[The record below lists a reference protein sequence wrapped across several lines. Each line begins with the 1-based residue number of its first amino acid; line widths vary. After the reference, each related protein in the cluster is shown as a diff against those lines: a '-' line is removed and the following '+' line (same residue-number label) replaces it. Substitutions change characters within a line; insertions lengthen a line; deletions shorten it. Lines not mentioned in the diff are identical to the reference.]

1 MFAGFEVDL
10 DSVQSLPG
18 IDNCYNTGKQIY
30 EGHESKA
37 KEVLE
42 KYLTQREGSNGS
54 KIREGYV
61 RSLVN
66 NFLNNVQDDDEF
78 SLSAAKLEKDWFPKF
93 NADVFLSH
101 SHDDEDLAIKLA
113 GWLNENFQITTF
125 IDSCIWG
132 YCKDLMRILDDG
144 YSKKRT
150 DVNGITTYDY
160 DDSSYAASH
169 VHMLLN
175 NALAKMIDETECL
188 IFLNTPNSITPEES
202 VKKRT
207 KSPWLYSELTIS
219 QIIRHQELSVYRK
232 NIQTKAVEKS
242 YSLQESLLSILYTTS
257 TEHLYKLSNLRS
269 WYDWCKRDKTKKPS
283 NWQSLDKLYE
293 IEEIKSVPINE

>member
-10 DSVQSLPG
+10 KSVQSLSG
-18 IDNCYNTGKQIY
+18 IDNCYKTGKQIY

-37 KEVLE
+37 KKVLE
-42 KYLTQREGSNGS
+42 KYLTKRDMNS
-54 KIREGYV
+54 I
-61 RSLVN
+61 
-66 NFLNNVQDDDEF
+66 LNNYLNNAQDDDDEF

-101 SHDDEDLAIKLA
+101 SHDDEDLAIKFA

-150 DVNGITTYDY
+150 DITGTIYDY

-202 VKKRT
+202 IKKRT

-219 QIIRHQELSVYRK
+219 QVIRHQELGVYRK
-232 NIQTKAVEKS
+232 DTKREAVEKS
-242 YSLQESLLSILYTTS
+242 DILQESSLSVLYPTS
-257 TEHLYKLSNLRS
+257 TDHLYKLSNLNS
-269 WYDWCKRDKTKKPS
+269 WYGWCKKDKSKKPS

-293 IEEIKSVPINE
+293 IEKIKSVPIAG